1 MSKKCDGR
9 IIHVFGVIS
18 AITVIVSGL
27 WGGLS
32 DKSIVDYLMLGV
44 FALFA
49 YAPFALLGFIIKKN
63 MRFLIFLVIFGFV
76 LFGFDMY
83 AKYDAFIVSDSSTGG
98 LVNVV
103 MPVFL
108 IGATLMMWAVVAIIG
123 HFTKNATESEE

>member
-1 MSKKCDGR
+1 MIKKCDGR

-27 WGGLS
+27 WGGFG
-32 DKSIVDYLMLGV
+32 DRSILDYLMIAT

-49 YAPFALLGFIIKKN
+49 YVPFALLSFVIKQN
-63 MRFLIFLVIFGFV
+63 MRFLIFLVVFGFV

-103 MPVFL
+103 MPIFL
-108 IGATLMMWAVVAIIG
+108 IGATLMIWAVVAIIG
-123 HFTKNATESEE
+123 YFTKQGTEEN